1 MTPQKPD
8 DWDEEAPPK
17 IVDASA
23 VMPAGWLEDEPEM
36 VADPE
41 AEENRRL
48 VSQPPQDCR
57 TTDY

>member
-41 AEENRRL
+41 AEKPDDWSVKSIGL
-48 VSQPPQDCR
+48 Q
-57 TTDY
+57 TTE